1 MLTVGVVEVP
11 VLLELLE
18 FPDVPVPLA
27 LVPVAV
33 FVAAAVSLLNFARLF
48 EMKSVSATTI
58 PEAPM
63 RIAVYAVVKIFLSDF
78 PFLLFD
84 IMHTFLLSENDFL
97 LYKPV
102 KEEHPDFGDDF
113 TNEWSDAE
121 SVAESH

>member
-1 MLTVGVVEVP
+1 MLTVDVVEVP

-63 RIAVYAVVKIFLSDF
+63 RTAV
-78 PFLLFD
+78 
-84 IMHTFLLSENDFL
+84 
-97 LYKPV
+97 
-102 KEEHPDFGDDF
+102 
-113 TNEWSDAE
+113 
-121 SVAESH
+121 

>member
-27 LVPVAV
+27 LFPVAV

-63 RIAVYAVVKIFLSDF
+63 RTAV
-78 PFLLFD
+78 
-84 IMHTFLLSENDFL
+84 
-97 LYKPV
+97 
-102 KEEHPDFGDDF
+102 
-113 TNEWSDAE
+113 
-121 SVAESH
+121 

>member
-11 VLLELLE
+11 VLLE

-63 RIAVYAVVKIFLSDF
+63 RTAV
-78 PFLLFD
+78 
-84 IMHTFLLSENDFL
+84 
-97 LYKPV
+97 
-102 KEEHPDFGDDF
+102 
-113 TNEWSDAE
+113 
-121 SVAESH
+121 